1 MKHDFVL
8 EVLKDFG
15 FMSWN
20 SCVTGRIW
28 TQMKDSVDKKL
39 TQNAP
44 LMLMY
49 LLKYKNKVG
58 LGPKMLNSS
67 KGNHRTR
74 GEHSVEGKTGGS
86 TADTN
91 HKGPDK
97 GKRTKY
103 KTWGE
108 MTVKIKEELSLTLRQ
123 RPKQTSLTQKQDW
136 MNKGST
142 KGN

>member
-1 MKHDFVL
+1 
-8 EVLKDFG
+8 
-15 FMSWN
+15 
-20 SCVTGRIW
+20 
-28 TQMKDSVDKKL
+28 MKDSVDKKL

-97 GKRTKY
+97 GK
-103 KTWGE
+103 E
-108 MTVKIKEELSLTLRQ
+108 LNIKHEG
-123 RPKQTSLTQKQDW
+123 K
-136 MNKGST
+136 
-142 KGN
+142 